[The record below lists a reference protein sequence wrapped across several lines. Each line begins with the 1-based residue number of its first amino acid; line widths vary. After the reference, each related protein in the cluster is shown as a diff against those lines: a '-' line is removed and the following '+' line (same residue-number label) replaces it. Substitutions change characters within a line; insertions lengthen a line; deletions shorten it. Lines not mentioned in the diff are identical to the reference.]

1 MAMGQAVV
9 DGTGLKSA
17 ERTCHI
23 LNNTTHDPHVPALTT
38 QEHRYYLA
46 IPQRQVIPVP
56 VNPSSELG
64 ESNSSTSSIDN
75 SWILG
80 THSLPAVI

>member
-1 MAMGQAVV
+1 MAMGQTVV

-23 LNNTTHDPHVPALTT
+23 LNNTTHDPHVPAFTT
-38 QEHRYYLA
+38 QERHYYHA

-56 VNPSSELG
+56 SE
-64 ESNSSTSSIDN
+64 
-75 SWILG
+75 
-80 THSLPAVI
+80 PAVGTWRV